1 MAALLIIVIGLVV
14 WSVRLMHGAIQL
26 RDFSLILASTLVAI
40 SAAGVVAVYA
50 LMDGC
55 MSSII
60 GSHPTVSVSEVSQA
74 IPDIL
79 YEPEPPFS
87 TSALNSQ
94 AFRNSQM
101 LPRTIV
107 E

>member
-1 MAALLIIVIGLVV
+1 MAVLLIIVIGLVV
-14 WSVRLMHGAIQL
+14 WSVRLMHGAIRL
-26 RDFSLILASTLVAI
+26 RDFSLILASSLVAI

-60 GSHPTVSVSEVSQA
+60 SSRPTLSVSEVSQV

-79 YEPEPPFS
+79 YEPEPALS
-87 TSALNSQ
+87 TSILPAQVLSSSQ
-94 AFRNSQM
+94 T
-101 LPRTIV
+101 LPSAIV

>member
-1 MAALLIIVIGLVV
+1 MAVLLIIVIGLIV
-14 WSVRLMHGAIQL
+14 WSVRLMHGAIRL
-26 RDFSLILASTLVAI
+26 RDFSLILASSLVAI

-60 GSHPTVSVSEVSQA
+60 SSRPALSVSEVSQV

-79 YEPEPPFS
+79 YEPEPAFS
-87 TSALNSQ
+87 ADVLHTQALSNSQ
-94 AFRNSQM
+94 LFPGA
-101 LPRTIV
+101 IV